1 MMKYINNFFSYKII
15 YFFIFIF
22 LLLFLSYLNF
32 SLNKQ
37 IYYKHNTSFTIAE
50 GQTVSQSIQLLKSKK
65 IISSVYRIK
74 ILAYIYSINPR
85 FIMGKYEIT
94 KNDTEYSLLIK
105 FIKGKVRQETI
116 TIIEGSTYANII
128 NALSNNKFIN
138 FNDNDHTY
146 YNKDFH
152 KLNIKNYEG
161 LCFPDTYKYSPG
173 ITSQEFLSNCYEK
186 MQYIL
191 LKYWRD
197 RDYSLPYKTPY
208 EMLIMASIIEKES
221 YIVSEKPIIAS
232 VFINRLNTKMRLQA
246 DPTVIYGMKNFTG
259 NISKKDLRTKNEY
272 NTYRIHG
279 LPKTPICLP
288 GEESIKAASRP
299 SKTNYIYFVAD
310 KKGRHV
316 FSENYKD
323 HVNAVN
329 KYQKK

>member
-1 MMKYINNFFSYKII
+1 
-15 YFFIFIF
+15 
-22 LLLFLSYLNF
+22 
-32 SLNKQ
+32 
-37 IYYKHNTSFTIAE
+37 
-50 GQTVSQSIQLLKSKK
+50 
-65 IISSVYRIK
+65 
-74 ILAYIYSINPR
+74 
-85 FIMGKYEIT
+85 MGKYEIT

-105 FIKGKVRQETI
+105 FIKGSVKQETI
-116 TIIEGSTYANII
+116 TIIEGSTYRNII
-128 NALSNNKFIN
+128 DALSSNEFID
-138 FNDNDHTY
+138 FNDNDHDY
-146 YNKDFH
+146 INKYSH
-152 KLNIKNYEG
+152 NLNKKNHEG

-173 ITSQEFLSNCYEK
+173 ITSQKFLSSCYEK

-191 LKYWRD
+191 LKHWRN

-221 YIVSEKPIIAS
+221 YITSEKPIIAS

-259 NISKKDLRTKNEY
+259 NISKKDLWTKNEY
-272 NTYRIHG
+272 NTYRIDG
-279 LPKTPICLP
+279 LPKTPICMP
-288 GEESIKAASRP
+288 GEESIEAASRP
-299 SKTNYIYFVAD
+299 SETNYLYFVAD